1 MTEKLKFVAVV
12 ESENKIDSLILQNA
26 IGPLGKIISFEIS
39 DLSDTQP
46 SVDVKKIQLNTI
58 QNASSYN
65 NSEIFELLENNN
77 KFYFEKMSVSERKLA
92 AIHMLILTNFSKAQN
107 DSSFKEKFLL
117 MLSKKFQLDSEY
129 ITNSFEA
136 TQDDSLI
143 DALKEK
149 LLEADLNMMF
159 VFIFRNVLAIGDE
172 DFFETELIEGSA
184 EIFNVGN
191 VNEIKKMANER
202 VKVIKA
208 IKIIE
213 SEDLAFNKLK
223 SLEKNVL
230 LALVL
235 LECSK
240 VDGKISLNEI
250 NNLKN
255 TFNVK
260 LNLSNNVASFIF
272 QKDTSESADQKQ
284 FDSLIM
290 KIEKNVTYKEK
301 YELLVYLWEK
311 LISSEGDI
319 SEFVQK
325 LIKKL
330 LRKLDMSDVESAGA
344 RKEAE
349 SNLEELSY

>member
-1 MTEKLKFVAVV
+1 MTKKLKFVAVV
-12 ESENKIDSLILQNA
+12 ESENKMDSLLLQNA
-26 IGPLGKIISFEIS
+26 IGALGKIISFEIS

-46 SVDVKKIQLNTI
+46 SFDVKKIQSNTI

-65 NSEIFELLENNN
+65 NSEILELLERNN
-77 KFYFEKMSVSERKLA
+77 KFYFESMSVYERKLA
-92 AIHMLILTNFSKAQN
+92 AIHMLILTNLSKAQN

-129 ITNSFEA
+129 IRNSFEA
-136 TQDDSLI
+136 TQDDSLL
-143 DALKEK
+143 DALREK

-159 VFIFRNVLAIGDE
+159 VFIFRNVLATGDE

-184 EIFNVGN
+184 EIFNVEN
-191 VNEIKKMANER
+191 INEIKKMANER

-223 SLEKNVL
+223 TLEKNVL

-240 VDGKISLNEI
+240 VDGKISLDEI

-290 KIEKNVTYKEK
+290 KIERNVTYKEK

-311 LISSEGDI
+311 LVSSEGNI

-344 RKEAE
+344 RKEAV
-349 SNLEELSY
+349 SNLEE